1 MRYLHCFAVVTS
13 FVVQNNNQLENSL
26 TETLTTMVSLSLQ
39 NLKFKFALE
48 QRTYS
53 VFTGPLQN
61 SYVKSICKLDEPVR

>member
-39 NLKFKFALE
+39 MCSGTKKTHSGSN
-48 QRTYS
+48 
-53 VFTGPLQN
+53 
-61 SYVKSICKLDEPVR
+61 CPVRN

>member
-39 NLKFKFALE
+39 MCLE
-48 QRTYS
+48 QKLIRFQIAQSDLLNRTANQISPS
-53 VFTGPLQN
+53 VEL
-61 SYVKSICKLDEPVR
+61 

>member
-39 NLKFKFALE
+39 MCLE
-48 QRTYS
+48 QKTHFLNRTVNQISPS
-53 VFTGPLQN
+53 VAL
-61 SYVKSICKLDEPVR
+61 

>member
-39 NLKFKFALE
+39 MCSGRKKLIRFQIAHFKINFLIG
-48 QRTYS
+48 
-53 VFTGPLQN
+53 VP
-61 SYVKSICKLDEPVR
+61 